1 MGGAVPVLRGVAQS
15 MELGRDVVKVLLALA
30 TDTRIRKWVPAAP
43 VIEELRK
50 RGLTNE
56 PQQ

>member
-1 MGGAVPVLRGVAQS
+1 MGINEILAMTPLQVERLTP
-15 MELGRDVVKVLLALA
+15 DVVKVLLALA